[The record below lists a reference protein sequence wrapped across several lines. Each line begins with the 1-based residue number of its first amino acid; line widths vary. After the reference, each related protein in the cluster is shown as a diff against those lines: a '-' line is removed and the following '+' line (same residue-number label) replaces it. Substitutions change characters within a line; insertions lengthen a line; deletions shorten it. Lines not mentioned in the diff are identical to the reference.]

1 MKLPVVSYPL
11 MHLGSYMGDRY
22 IKVDKPMTP
31 RVVQANEIDKR
42 SIIRPP
48 GCRTVFVKNI
58 PYNCSEED
66 LMKVFKVCGPINK
79 VRLPIWGHT
88 QQLKGFAYIDFTR
101 EDSAEIAVKK
111 SGSLM
116 VNDRLLL
123 VDFETGAAKR
133 GFKSASSYKIT

>member
-1 MKLPVVSYPL
+1 
-11 MHLGSYMGDRY
+11 MGDRY

-31 RVVQANEIDKR
+31 KALQASEIDKK

-58 PYNCSEED
+58 PYNCTEED
-66 LMKVFKVCGPINK
+66 MMNAFKVCGPIYN

-88 QQLKGFAYIDFTR
+88 QQLKGFGYVDFTR

-111 SGSLM
+111 SGTLM
-116 VNDRLLL
+116 VGDRPLLI
-123 VDFETGAAKR
+123 DFETGGAKR
-133 GFKSASSYKIT
+133 GFKSASNYKK